1 MKFITTLSI
10 LLIAA
15 SSLAVTGQAHASISG
30 TSQGS
35 TSRSEAIEYGWQPYE
50 VNETADLI
58 NCVLLYDYVLEQY
71 PSDKEIRGVAKAR
84 LDHLL
89 DHYEYENRP
98 EIYSA
103 DYIDSQKILLRN
115 NFVDTTP
122 EDRDRLLAI
131 ADQCSHRFAN
141 TLESDPFGKP
151 ITDLIKVD
159 IIDNNIKVRSM
170 DDNAPVVIAILAAT
184 GIAFIFI
191 VLYYANTQKSADTE
205 AESDSEPAAE
215 PETQEESLDMMY
227 KLRVLSLE
235 TRITSLENRLDR
247 ANGVIRQAN
256 KRIIDLKQEL
266 KDRPTITVTVTEPSN
281 GFNFFT
287 PFKTEEQLK
296 KAYKSLSLAY
306 HPDRGGDTE
315 IMKELNDQ
323 YKAASAN

>member
-84 LDHLL
+84 LEHLL

-151 ITDLIKVD
+151 VTDY
-159 IIDNNIKVRSM
+159 
-170 DDNAPVVIAILAAT
+170 T
-184 GIAFIFI
+184 GHSQLWRASTFIEWEK
-191 VLYYANTQKSADTE
+191 LSTQAS
-205 AESDSEPAAE
+205 
-215 PETQEESLDMMY
+215 Q
-227 KLRVLSLE
+227 
-235 TRITSLENRLDR
+235 
-247 ANGVIRQAN
+247 Q
-256 KRIIDLKQEL
+256 
-266 KDRPTITVTVTEPSN
+266 
-281 GFNFFT
+281 F
-287 PFKTEEQLK
+287 PFQ
-296 KAYKSLSLAY
+296 YSLANLVVWHY
-306 HPDRGGDTE
+306 LFVKDFWHD
-315 IMKELNDQ
+315 
-323 YKAASAN
+323 SW